1 MFKECANISEVTS
14 ILARVYALGNF
25 RMNTLIGCME
35 QQETKNPD
43 EAQLVLGCGRLLES
57 SLAICC
63 TSGESTFRRGVGPML
78 VVQCELPLCATVLA
92 MSLM

>member
-1 MFKECANISEVTS
+1 MFEECTNISEVTS

-43 EAQLVLGCGRLLES
+43 EAQLVLGCGKFLFVIEANIVCTE
-57 SLAICC
+57 AI
-63 TSGESTFRRGVGPML
+63 GILVGNMLHFRRVDLQKGSRL
-78 VVQCELPLCATVLA
+78 HASSA
-92 MSLM
+92 M